1 MGQTLT
7 SEMRTARPPLTRRA
21 SATTRVT
28 ERWQVFSRAL
38 VTGLVLEL
46 ARKHLQGAAN
56 KMAEKFAATLR
67 WYLSM
72 CTLSYLSSVTPSSPP

>member
-1 MGQTLT
+1 MGQILT
-7 SEMRTARPPLTRRA
+7 SEMRMARPPLTRRA

-56 KMAEKFAATLR
+56 TELEKLLR
-67 WYLSM
+67 VLD
-72 CTLSYLSSVTPSSPP
+72 L